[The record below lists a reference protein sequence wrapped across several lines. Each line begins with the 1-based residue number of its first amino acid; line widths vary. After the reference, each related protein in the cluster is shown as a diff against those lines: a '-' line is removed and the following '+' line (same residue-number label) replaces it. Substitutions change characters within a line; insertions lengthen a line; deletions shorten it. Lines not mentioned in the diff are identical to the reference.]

1 MSVSVVFF
9 ISGHGFGH
17 ASREV
22 EVIHALAR
30 ARPDLRIIVRTAV
43 SPSLLSRR
51 LDVQYDLR
59 PGPCDAAIVQPS
71 SITQDDEATVR
82 EMLAFYRTFD
92 ARVADEACA
101 LAGDAV
107 SLIVGDIPPLA
118 FEVARQLGVPGVAI
132 SNFTWDWILETHPG
146 MSEAAPWLVPRLRD
160 AYAKATLALELPFAG
175 GFEVF
180 PTARRVPLV
189 ARRHTRDAKDTRAR
203 FGIPN
208 DRPAALLSFGGYGLP
223 DLDLSRLDI
232 LTTSPAW
239 TVVTTDRSSGPGVTP
254 AGVVFV
260 PESEFVAT
268 GFRYEDLVAACD
280 VIVTKPGYG
289 IISECIVANRPILY
303 TSRGHFRE
311 YDVLVR
317 EMPRYLRCAY
327 IDQASL
333 LGGRWRRRIE
343 ELLAQPSPPETLPTN
358 GADVAAAE
366 ISAFLDASRSG

>member
-30 ARPDLRIIVRTAV
+30 ARPGLRIILRTAV

-51 LDVQYDLR
+51 LDVQYELR
-59 PGPCDAAIVQPS
+59 PGACDAAIVQPS

-82 EMLAFYRTFD
+82 EMVSFYRTLD
-92 ARVADEACA
+92 ARVADEVRA
-101 LAGDAV
+101 LADDDV

-118 FEVARQLGVPGVAI
+118 FEVARELGVPGVAI
-132 SNFTWDWILETHPG
+132 SNFTWDWILEKHPG
-146 MSEAAPWLVPRLRD
+146 MSEAAPWLVPRLRS
-160 AYAKATLALELPFAG
+160 AYAHATLALELPFAG

-180 PTARRVPLV
+180 PKVRRLPLV
-189 ARRHTRDAKDTRAR
+189 ARQHTRDARDTRTR
-203 FGIPN
+203 FGIPQ

-232 LTTSPAW
+232 LKAQPAW
-239 TVVTTDRSSGPGVTP
+239 TVVTTDRSSRPGATPPGVI
-254 AGVVFV
+254 FI

-268 GFRYEDLVAACD
+268 GFRYEDLVAASD

-289 IISECIVANRPILY
+289 IISECIAASRPILY
-303 TSRGHFRE
+303 TSVSYTH
-311 YDVLVR
+311 L
-317 EMPRYLRCAY
+317 
-327 IDQASL
+327 
-333 LGGRWRRRIE
+333 
-343 ELLAQPSPPETLPTN
+343 TLPTILR
-358 GADVAAAE
+358 V
-366 ISAFLDASRSG
+366 

>member
-30 ARPDLRIIVRTAV
+30 ARPGLRIILRTAV

-51 LDVQYDLR
+51 LDVQYELR
-59 PGPCDAAIVQPS
+59 PGACDAAIVQPS

-82 EMLAFYRTFD
+82 EMVAFYRTLD
-92 ARVADEACA
+92 TRVAHESRA
-101 LAGDAV
+101 LADDDVA
-107 SLIVGDIPPLA
+107 LIVGDIPPLP
-118 FEVARQLGVPGVAI
+118 FEVARQLGVPGVGI
-132 SNFTWDWILETHPG
+132 SNFTWDWILDEHPG
-146 MSEAAPWLVPRLRD
+146 MSEAAPWLVPRLRG
-160 AYAKATLALELPFAG
+160 AYAQATLALELPFAG

-180 PTARRVPLV
+180 PTVRPLPLV
-189 ARRHTRDAKDTRAR
+189 ARQHRRDTNDTRSH
-203 FGIPN
+203 FGIPH

-232 LTTSPAW
+232 LNAQPAW
-239 TVVTTDRSSGPGVTP
+239 TVVTTDRSSRPGATPPGVI
-254 AGVVFV
+254 FI

-268 GFRYEDLVAACD
+268 GFRYEDLVAASD

-289 IISECIVANRPILY
+289 ILSECIAAQRPILY

-317 EMPRYLRCAY
+317 EMPRYVRCAY
-327 IDQASL
+327 IDQQSL
-333 LGGRWRRRIE
+333 LKGTWARSIE
-343 ELLAQPSPPETLPTN
+343 TLLAQPAPPETLALN
-358 GADVAAAE
+358 GAEVAAAAL
-366 ISAFLDASRSG
+366 SSLLDASR

>member
-1 MSVSVVFF
+1 MAVSVVFY

-17 ASREV
+17 ASRQV
-22 EVIHALAR
+22 EVIHALAGM
-30 ARPDLRIIVRTAV
+30 RPGLRIILRTAV

-51 LDVQYDLR
+51 LDVPYELR

-82 EMLAFYRTFD
+82 EMAGFYRTID
-92 ARVADEACA
+92 ARIADEVRA
-101 LAGDAV
+101 LAADDV

-118 FEVARQLGVPGVAI
+118 FEVAHRMGVPGVGI

-146 MSEAAPWLVPRLRD
+146 MANAAPWLVPRLRE
-160 AYAKATLALELPFAG
+160 AYAWATLALELPFAG

-180 PTARRVPLV
+180 PTARRLPLV
-189 ARRHTRDAKDTRAR
+189 ARLHTRDARATRTH
-203 FGIPN
+203 FGIPQ
-208 DRPAALLSFGGYGLP
+208 DRPMALLSFGGYGLP

-232 LTTSPAW
+232 LQTRPAW
-239 TVVTTDRSSGPGVTP
+239 TVVTTDRSSRPGATP

-260 PESEFVAT
+260 PESEFIAT
-268 GFRYEDLVAACD
+268 GFRYEDLVAAAD

-289 IISECIVANRPILY
+289 IISECIAASRPMLY

-317 EMPRYLRCAY
+317 EMPRYLRCEFL
-327 IDQASL
+327 DQQSL
-333 LGGRWRRRIE
+333 LGGMWARSIE
-343 ELLAQPSPPETLPTN
+343 KLLEQPVPLETLPLD
-358 GADVAAAE
+358 GAEVAAAE
-366 ISAFLDASRSG
+366 LSSFVDASR